1 MKEHSTKK
9 PELQLEDEMD
19 SEDFELEKG
28 KKKHL
33 TQKELI
39 RQRRK
44 ESRRNQD

>member
-1 MKEHSTKK
+1 MKDHSTKK
-9 PELQLEDEMD
+9 TDLELDEDNDIE
-19 SEDFELEKG
+19 EFELEKG